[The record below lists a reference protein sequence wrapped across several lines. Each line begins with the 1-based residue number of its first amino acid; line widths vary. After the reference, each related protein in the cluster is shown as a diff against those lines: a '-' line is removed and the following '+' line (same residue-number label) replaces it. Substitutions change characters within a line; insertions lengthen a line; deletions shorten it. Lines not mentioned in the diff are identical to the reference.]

1 MRLRIDLKI
10 FIFLIVFYF
19 TKQIEIYAYIMIFCI
34 IHELGHLLA
43 GIFLKMKPEKID
55 LMPFGLSVQFKLLPE
70 DYNNKIMKS
79 NILQIK
85 KIIIALSG
93 PIINCIIIILAYF
106 LELSTAIKSMIIY
119 SNIIIVIFNLIPI
132 YPLDGGR
139 ILKGIL
145 NIIYGNL
152 KTERIMNRISN
163 IMMIFITVVCAFI
176 IYILRN
182 IAIIITLVYLWY
194 LIINE
199 NKKYKIKERIYITL
213 QENN

>member
-43 GIFLKMKPEKID
+43 GIFLKMKPEKIEI
-55 LMPFGLSVQFKLLPE
+55 MPFGLSVQFKLLPE

-93 PIINCIIIILAYF
+93 PIINCIIIIIAYF
-106 LELSTAIKSMIIY
+106 LELSITIKSMIIY
-119 SNIIIVIFNLIPI
+119 SNIIIVMFNLIPI

-152 KTERIMNRISN
+152 KTEKIMNRISN
-163 IMMIFITVVCAFI
+163 ITMIFITVICAFI